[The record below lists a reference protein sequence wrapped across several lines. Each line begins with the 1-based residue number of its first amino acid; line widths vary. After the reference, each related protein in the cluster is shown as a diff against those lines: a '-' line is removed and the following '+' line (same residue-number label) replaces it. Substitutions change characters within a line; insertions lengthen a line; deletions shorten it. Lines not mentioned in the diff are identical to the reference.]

1 MVCETKHKEVFLKPI
16 RILSLTILLSLS
28 LWACAPAPN
37 TPVATDIPVGAP
49 VPEKVD
55 FQVVEYDEYDECAAC
70 HTDKQRLI
78 DTAKP
83 EEVVEAE
90 SSGAG

>member
-1 MVCETKHKEVFLKPI
+1 VKTVTKEVLLKLNHTVLWAF
-16 RILSLTILLSLS
+16 ILSLT
-28 LWACAPAPN
+28 LWACAPATKTATPPN
-37 TPVATDIPVGAP
+37 VAAEASIPIAAKIEVH
-49 VPEKVD
+49 ES
-55 FQVVEYDEYDECAAC
+55 DECAAC

-83 EEVVEAE
+83 EEIVEKE

>member
-1 MVCETKHKEVFLKPI
+1 VKLFTKEVLLKLN
-16 RILSLTILLSLS
+16 RIVLWTLSLS
-28 LWACAPAPN
+28 LILWACAPAPE
-37 TPVATDIPVGAP
+37 TAAPPVVPTEASIPVAAKIEVQ
-49 VPEKVD
+49 ES
-55 FQVVEYDEYDECAAC
+55 DECAAC

-83 EEVVEAE
+83 EEVVETE

>member
-1 MVCETKHKEVFLKPI
+1 LKPN
-16 RILSLTILLSLS
+16 RIILLTVSLSLTLC
-28 LWACAPAPN
+28 ACAPASETA
-37 TPVATDIPVGAP
+37 TPPT
-49 VPEKVD
+49 VPTEALLPIAAKIEV
-55 FQVVEYDEYDECAAC
+55 QESDECAAC

-83 EEVVEAE
+83 EEVVETE

>member
-1 MVCETKHKEVFLKPI
+1 VNSIKKEVLLKPI
-16 RILSLTILLSLS
+16 RIVLWSLSLS
-28 LWACAPAPN
+28 LVLWACASGAETATPPVVPTEALIPAVIK
-37 TPVATDIPVGAP
+37 TEVHAS
-49 VPEKVD
+49 
-55 FQVVEYDEYDECAAC
+55 DECAAC

-83 EEVVEAE
+83 EEVVETE

>member
-1 MVCETKHKEVFLKPI
+1 LKPI
-16 RILSLTILLSLS
+16 RIVLWTLSLSLTI
-28 LWACAPAPN
+28 WACGPASKTATPPTAPAEAP
-37 TPVATDIPVGAP
+37 IPIAVKIE
-49 VPEKVD
+49 VQES
-55 FQVVEYDEYDECAAC
+55 DECAAC

-83 EEVVEAE
+83 EEIVEKE

>member
-1 MVCETKHKEVFLKPI
+1 MVYETDHKEVLLKPI
-16 RILSLTILLSLS
+16 RILPLALLLSIT
-28 LWACAPAPN
+28 LWACAPAPKP
-37 TPVATDIPVGAP
+37 PVATDVPIQAP

-55 FQVVEYDEYDECAAC
+55 FQVVESDECAAC
-70 HTDKQRLI
+70 HIDKQRLI

-83 EEVVEAE
+83 EEIVEAE